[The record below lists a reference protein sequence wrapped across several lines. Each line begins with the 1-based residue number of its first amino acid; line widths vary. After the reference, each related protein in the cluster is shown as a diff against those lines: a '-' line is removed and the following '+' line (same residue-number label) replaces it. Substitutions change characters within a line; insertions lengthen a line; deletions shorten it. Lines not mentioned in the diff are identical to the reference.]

1 MSLTLIV
8 PPHCEPVRLSE
19 AKIFLRIETNEED
32 ELLGSLIRTAR
43 QAVEACT
50 AKSLICQSWELKTSL
65 AYCLSISDDNYLTG
79 HKSRGKRG
87 LEIPRSPFIRL
98 IEKPKLVNDYG
109 TQEIS
114 SYRLDTAGRVARM
127 HFSKLHENVL
137 YEQSI
142 IQVQFEAGYGNTPE
156 NVPEPLR
163 QAILM
168 VVAELYEKRV
178 SLNDNQKAPP
188 TLNFRA
194 FELVKPYRA
203 MRLF

>member
-1 MSLTLIV
+1 
-8 PPHCEPVRLSE
+8 
-19 AKIFLRIETNEED
+19 
-32 ELLGSLIRTAR
+32 
-43 QAVEACT
+43 
-50 AKSLICQSWELKTSL
+50 
-65 AYCLSISDDNYLTG
+65 
-79 HKSRGKRG
+79 
-87 LEIPRSPFIRL
+87 
-98 IEKPKLVNDYG
+98 
-109 TQEIS
+109 
-114 SYRLDTAGRVARM
+114 M